1 MRAIRSSI
9 LVGGLLLSALAS
21 AEVQVQG
28 PVEYGIFISNAKEF
42 APGERLL
49 TRSDQVIEPTQ
60 VIPAKLGSK
69 FGLRYT
75 LAGKQVG
82 DAPLTLL
89 YLTPG
94 VVTPDGL
101 RHDKFVVQQPMVQG
115 AGADLM
121 AGRRLL
127 WFALALVVVQV
138 LRDISLAVRPSP
150 ARRSTRRSRSVSGS
164 ACDHASIASCGSI
177 AACSGAWACPRNC
190 QRPRKRT

>member
-1 MRAIRSSI
+1 MRAIRSSLLI
-9 LVGGLLLSALAS
+9 GGLLLSALAS
-21 AEVQVQG
+21 AQVQVQG
-28 PVEYGIFISNAKEF
+28 PVEYGLFISNAKEF

-69 FGLRYT
+69 FGLRYS
-75 LAGKQVG
+75 LAGKQAG

-121 AGRRLL
+121 AFEFSETYEVVPGEWRFMVFQGDRLL
-127 WFALALVVVQV
+127 AEQSFE
-138 LRDISLAVRPSP
+138 VR
-150 ARRSTRRSRSVSGS
+150 
-164 ACDHASIASCGSI
+164 
-177 AACSGAWACPRNC
+177 
-190 QRPRKRT
+190 

>member
-28 PVEYGIFISNAKEF
+28 PVEYGIFISSAKEF

-121 AGRRLL
+121 AFEFSETYEVVPGEWRFMLFQGDRLL
-127 WFALALVVVQV
+127 AEQSFE
-138 LRDISLAVRPSP
+138 VR
-150 ARRSTRRSRSVSGS
+150 
-164 ACDHASIASCGSI
+164 
-177 AACSGAWACPRNC
+177 
-190 QRPRKRT
+190 

>member
-1 MRAIRSSI
+1 MRAIRSSLLI
-9 LVGGLLLSALAS
+9 GGLLLSALAS
-21 AEVQVQG
+21 AQVQVQG
-28 PVEYGIFISNAKEF
+28 PVEYGLFISNAKEF

-60 VIPAKLGSK
+60 AIPAKLGSK
-69 FGLRYT
+69 FGLRYS
-75 LAGKQVG
+75 LAGKQAG

-121 AGRRLL
+121 AFEFSETYEVVPGEWRFMVFQGDRLL
-127 WFALALVVVQV
+127 AEQTFE
-138 LRDISLAVRPSP
+138 VR
-150 ARRSTRRSRSVSGS
+150 
-164 ACDHASIASCGSI
+164 
-177 AACSGAWACPRNC
+177 
-190 QRPRKRT
+190 

>member
-89 YLTPG
+89 YLTPS
-94 VVTPDGL
+94 VITPDGL

-121 AGRRLL
+121 AFEFSETYEVVPGEWRFMVFQGDRLL
-127 WFALALVVVQV
+127 AEQTFE
-138 LRDISLAVRPSP
+138 VR
-150 ARRSTRRSRSVSGS
+150 
-164 ACDHASIASCGSI
+164 
-177 AACSGAWACPRNC
+177 
-190 QRPRKRT
+190 

>member
-1 MRAIRSSI
+1 MRAIRSSLLI
-9 LVGGLLLSALAS
+9 GGLLLSALAS
-21 AEVQVQG
+21 AQVQVQG
-28 PVEYGIFISNAKEF
+28 PVEYGLFISNAKEF

-69 FGLRYT
+69 FGLRYS
-75 LAGKQVG
+75 LAGKQAG

-121 AGRRLL
+121 AFEFSETYEVVPGEWRFMVFQGDRLL
-127 WFALALVVVQV
+127 VEQTFE
-138 LRDISLAVRPSP
+138 VR
-150 ARRSTRRSRSVSGS
+150 
-164 ACDHASIASCGSI
+164 
-177 AACSGAWACPRNC
+177 
-190 QRPRKRT
+190 